1 MLTATTTG
9 KSLHPIILIFDQQ
22 PTNQNLP
29 IKHAHSLHFKSRQRK
44 VMQEDLATILIKVWI
59 NFSTKFIVIS
69 TLFDTVPAIFEIK
82 RVHPLYTLIF
92 R

>member
-1 MLTATTTG
+1 M
-9 KSLHPIILIFDQQ
+9 HPIILIFDQQ
-22 PTNQNLP
+22 PTNLP
-29 IKHAHSLHFKSRQRK
+29 IKTCTGSLHFKSRQRK

-69 TLFDTVPAIFEIK
+69 TLFDTVQAIFEIK

-92 R
+92 RNER